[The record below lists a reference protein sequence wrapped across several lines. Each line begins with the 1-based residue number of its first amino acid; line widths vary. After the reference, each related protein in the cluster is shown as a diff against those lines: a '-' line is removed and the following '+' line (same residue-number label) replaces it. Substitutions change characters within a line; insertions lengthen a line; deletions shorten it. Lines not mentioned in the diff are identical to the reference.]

1 MPFMVKYLQ
10 DIPKDCGECP
20 CSIHITPKEVY
31 CNARQKHFE
40 ITDERPSECEIMEDN
55 KSIGPSKI
63 EEKYKPESCVECMY
77 YLVNCLFDY
86 CGFDHG
92 MLLADDNTDYE
103 KQRDPK
109 CPLN

>member
-1 MPFMVKYLQ
+1 MPFLVKYLQ
-10 DIPKDCGECP
+10 DIPKNCGECP

-40 ITDERPSECEIMEDN
+40 VTDKRPNECGMMECDN
-55 KSIGPSKI
+55 PSAPDEN
-63 EEKYKPESCVECMY
+63 EEEYKPESCDKCVYHVEDG
-77 YLVNCLFDY
+77 LFDY
-86 CGFDHG
+86 CGLDYG
-92 MLLADDNTDYE
+92 MLLMDDSTDYE